1 MVDSIYKTVIFSD
14 NTVFMTLQ
22 QCKLVY
28 QVRDLK
34 VIIGLKSTLPA
45 DNTATFR
52 GRDIQHSSLKRLS
65 WLIHHIH
72 AIADIPNNVNDMV
85 YIS

>member
-1 MVDSIYKTVIFSD
+1 MVDSIYKIVIFSD

-45 DNTATFR
+45 DNTATF
-52 GRDIQHSSLKRLS
+52 
-65 WLIHHIH
+65 
-72 AIADIPNNVNDMV
+72 
-85 YIS
+85 

>member
-1 MVDSIYKTVIFSD
+1 MVDSIYKIVIFSD

-52 GRDIQHSSLKRLS
+52 GTHIQHL
-65 WLIHHIH
+65 
-72 AIADIPNNVNDMV
+72 V
-85 YIS
+85 YTGFPDSYITYMPLQTFPSM